1 MVVPYRVRRD
11 RMKVTAGHTLDGVEA
26 GKYHLLESAE
36 RDHLRANAGREY
48 ELSCLGVVA
57 NS

>member
-1 MVVPYRVRRD
+1 
-11 RMKVTAGHTLDGVEA
+11 MKVTAGHTLDGVEA